1 MSRTIKQKKT
11 GGKAVSHNCRNNGTC
26 PYCTDNRLHKNN
38 KRIQATNNNLILI
51 K

>member
-11 GGKAVSHNCRNNGTC
+11 GGKAVSHSCKNNGTC
-26 PYCTDNRLHKNN
+26 SYCTDNRLYKNN